1 MRYHFEKSKDDKWDK
16 TTSRDNIKNLVS
28 ITDQQVFKHQNQSLC
43 LSSYEKKRIANGVLK
58 ESCFNLLSNLS
69 NPEYYKSN
77 GTEIENETENETENK
92 NENENES
99 KSKSVVLTEN
109 QNQSEIKTQIKYVF
123 ESDEESE
130 EDTKI
135 KTKFNFMDSDFDSDE
150 EYEDE

>member
-16 TTSRDNIKNLVS
+16 TTSRNNIKNLVS

-43 LSSYEKKRIANGVLK
+43 LSTYEKKRIANGVLK

-77 GTEIENETENETENK
+77 EIENENKSLVLPENK
-92 NENENES
+92 
-99 KSKSVVLTEN
+99 
-109 QNQSEIKTQIKYVF
+109 NQSEINKQ
-123 ESDEESE
+123 
-130 EDTKI
+130 I
-135 KTKFNFMDSDFDSDE
+135 KTKINFIDSDE